1 MAAELAMSAEL
12 PNSPLAIEYVNDF
25 DLMKFEVKKEP
36 PEAERYCHRL
46 PSGSLS
52 STPIST
58 PCSSVPSSPSF
69 CAPSPGAQA
78 NQSLSGGGAAGA
90 GTGGGGGGN
99 GQHNNGAKPQ
109 LEDLYWIPS
118 YQHHINPEA
127 LNLTPEDAVE
137 ALIGNAHHHHHH
149 HHQAYEGFRG
159 QQYAG
164 EDLSAASAAHH
175 HHHHHHQGHHH
186 HHHHHVRL
194 EERFSDEQLVSMTVR
209 ELNRQLRGFSK
220 EEVIRLKQKRRTLKN
235 RGYAQSCRFKRVQ
248 QRHMLETEKCT
259 LQNQVEQLKQD
270 VARLAKERDLYK
282 EKYEKLAGRTYGP
295 AAVAAGPPGSRDP
308 AGKQADF
315 FM

>member
-1 MAAELAMSAEL
+1 MAADLAMSAEL
-12 PNSPLAIEYVNDF
+12 PSSPLAIEYVNDF

-69 CAPSPGAQA
+69 GAPSPGAQPSQGLKA
-78 NQSLSGGGAAGA
+78 
-90 GTGGGGGGN
+90 
-99 GQHNNGAKPQ
+99 Q

-137 ALIGNAHHHHHH
+137 ALIGNE
-149 HHQAYEGFRG
+149 AYESFRG
-159 QQYAG
+159 QQYVG
-164 EDLSAASAAHH
+164 EDLSAASA
-175 HHHHHHQGHHH
+175 
-186 HHHHHVRL
+186 RL
-194 EERFSDEQLVSMTVR
+194 EDRFSDEQLVSMSVR

-235 RGYAQSCRFKRVQ
+235 RGYQSCRFKRVQ

-259 LQNQVEQLKQD
+259 LQSQVEQLKQD

-282 EKYEKLAGRTYGP
+282 EKYEKLAGRSYGAGGP
-295 AAVAAGPPGSRDP
+295 ANPRDASVKAAGTE
-308 AGKQADF
+308 F